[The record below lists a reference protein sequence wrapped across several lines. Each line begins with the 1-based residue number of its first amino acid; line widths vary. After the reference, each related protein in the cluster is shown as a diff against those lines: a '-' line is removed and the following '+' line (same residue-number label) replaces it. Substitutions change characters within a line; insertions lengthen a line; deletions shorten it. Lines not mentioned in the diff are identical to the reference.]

1 MGLNLALRKSRLSR
15 LSVATNLH
23 LVMRV
28 GFVGPLKTSC
38 LETESQ
44 HIGIRAWIT
53 EDHRHACS

>member
-28 GFVGPLKTSC
+28 GFVGPP
-38 LETESQ
+38 
-44 HIGIRAWIT
+44 
-53 EDHRHACS
+53 